1 MVFALKPKLVLAS
14 ASPRRQAFFRELGW
28 DFETRASNV
37 DEKLIDG
44 ESPSE
49 MVRRLAEAKARDV
62 WDGESGSWVVGAD
75 TTVVIDGHV
84 LGKPVDNS
92 DAERMICLL
101 QGRTHTVMT
110 GVAVIASDGRRVS
123 AVENTEVSFR
133 KMTPREAAA
142 YVSQGESMDK
152 AGAYAI
158 QGKGTLLVR
167 RVNGCYFNVVG
178 LPLEKLSEMLAG
190 LGWHLSDQW
199 EVRS

>member
-1 MVFALKPKLVLAS
+1 MVFSLKVKLVLAS

-28 DFETRASNV
+28 DFETRASNI
-37 DEKLIDG
+37 DEKPVDG
-44 ESPSE
+44 ESPAE

-62 WDGESGSWVVGAD
+62 WDSESGSWVVGAD
-75 TTVVIDGHV
+75 TTVVIDGQV
-84 LGKPVDNS
+84 LGKPADNG

-110 GVAVIASDGRRVS
+110 GVAVIASDGRLAS
-123 AVENTEVSFR
+123 AVEKTEVTFR
-133 KMTPREAAA
+133 EMTQREASA
-142 YVSQGESMDK
+142 YVDQGESMDK

-178 LPLEKLSEMLAG
+178 LPLEKLSEILAE
-190 LGWHLSDQW
+190 LGWHLSEQW
-199 EVRS
+199 EVH